1 MTSPRASAFAEVA
14 KISRPGLFNEPG
26 TVLALD
32 NLLDAF
38 GAPRDVRRVVGTK
51 GRALVQQFEGCRL
64 TAYPDPGTGGK
75 PWTIGWGATTDEKGL
90 PIRPGT
96 VWSQARADARL
107 DQTLAAFAADVAELI
122 GNTPTTQEQ
131 FDALASFAYNCGSDI
146 DLDNVPEGLGDSTLL
161 KLHLKRD
168 YLGAAE
174 QFAAW
179 NKAGGRVLN
188 GLTRRR
194 AEEAALYRSGIPK

>member
-1 MTSPRASAFAEVA
+1 MSSIRKPAFDGIRAICPAGV
-14 KISRPGLFNEPG
+14 FNEPG
-26 TVLALD
+26 NVLAVD
-32 NLLDAF
+32 NLLDAL
-38 GAPRDVRRVVGTK
+38 GAPRDVQWAVGSK

-107 DQTLAAFAADVAELI
+107 EQTLAIFAADVAQLI
-122 GNTPTTQEQ
+122 GAAPTSQEQ
-131 FDALASFAYNCGSDI
+131 FDALVSFAYNCGSDI
-146 DLDNVPEGLGDSTLL
+146 DLDDVPEGLGDSTLL
-161 KLHLKRD
+161 KLHLRGD
-168 YLGAAE
+168 YAGAASN
-174 QFAAW
+174 FAKW
-179 NKAGGRVLN
+179 NKAGGRVLA